1 MEVCDLR
8 FDIEIAV
15 EEAGTKRSI
24 LWHHHQRDD
33 FFALD
38 YVKFEAMVFLN
49 CLFPLLSVC
58 IAHFGGRHEKEH
70 VQACRFYRHQSND
83 RKQ

>member
-15 EEAGTKRSI
+15 EEAGTKRSV

-49 CLFPLLSVC
+49 YLFPLLSVC
-58 IAHFGGRHEKEH
+58 IAHFGGRHEKG
-70 VQACRFYRHQSND
+70 ACPGMPLPSSPIKRP
-83 RKQ
+83 